1 MGVLFKKDD
10 EYMGRMKEVA
20 YEREQ
25 LEQAILIARMEA
37 EHEALPASYAESLEI
52 NKGLRAQIGAL
63 ITSFEAVNS
72 PTARKK
78 ERALGFFFGV
88 FASLF
93 AAALWWAAAILWPIL
108 KT

>member
-10 EYMGRMKEVA
+10 EYMGQMKEVA

-37 EHEALPASYAESLEI
+37 EHEALPASYAESLET

-63 ITSFEAVNS
+63 IASFEAVNS
-72 PTARKK
+72 PTARNT
-78 ERALGFFFGV
+78 ERALYFVLGV
-88 FASLF
+88 SASLF
-93 AAALWWAAAILWPIL
+93 AAALWWAAANLWPTL

>member
-37 EHEALPASYAESLEI
+37 EH
-52 NKGLRAQIGAL
+52 
-63 ITSFEAVNS
+63 
-72 PTARKK
+72 
-78 ERALGFFFGV
+78 
-88 FASLF
+88 
-93 AAALWWAAAILWPIL
+93 
-108 KT
+108 